1 MPKEYTKS
9 RFYGEWSGRKRR
21 IYMDRC
27 RALAPIAD
35 SAKSQTSLMERTETT
50 SGETKPLDGKKQP
63 KGQQKCAHCG
73 GEMQCILNEPRPK
86 WRELFYGPLHPSW
99 FEWTSLGKCV
109 PPDAPIAPD
118 DPIRAEANDALS
130 TELEPDIFDE
140 IIASQRR

>member
-35 SAKSQTSLMERTETT
+35 SAKSKAQPMERVE
-50 SGETKPLDGKKQP
+50 SSDETKPLDEKKQP

-73 GEMQCILNEPRPK
+73 VEMQCILKEARPK
-86 WRELFYGPLHPSW
+86 WRELFYGPSHPSW

-109 PPDAPIAPD
+109 PPDAPTAPED
-118 DPIRAEANDALS
+118 AMEDGANDALP

-140 IIASQRR
+140 LIASQRR